1 MNKIVRMLV
10 LLIAGLAIT
19 SCHHSS
25 SDDYAINDY
34 GVQFKTDSTAI
45 ATFLD
50 THHITVDA
58 DYNVTFDTIT
68 AATPMTSI
76 RNQTE
81 YPLKDTL
88 IVEDGINYHVPFLK
102 LREGTQNRPSNVDS
116 VHVVYKGLNLYRQ
129 SFDGSTNPIWFKLDE
144 VITGWAHFLP
154 NFKTGTYTIPSGN
167 DPATFNGFGAGVLF
181 LPSGL
186 AYYNSAISTTAPA
199 YSPMIFTFKL
209 LALRYRD
216 HDRDGVL
223 SKDERDFA
231 SIPDANQSTRWTL
244 HAADYDLDG
253 DGYPNYLDTDDDG
266 DHVLTKTEITAY
278 THSKT
283 SKKVYFPY
291 NGNTVTAMMSVL
303 GSYTYSW
310 TVPPGVPNPGNV
322 ASFSATTPGDY
333 SVQVTNNPTGCVITT
348 DNIIMESAQG
358 LKVSDE
364 KFSTCDSSI
373 GVILVIAPGIPSCG
387 SLTDPATYSNPARV
401 RRHVDASCSPS
412 N

>member
-1 MNKIVRMLV
+1 MNKIVRIFV

-19 SCHHSS
+19 SCHHST

-34 GVQFKTDSTAI
+34 GQQYIKDSIAI
-45 ATFLD
+45 YEFLD

-58 DYNVTFDTIT
+58 DNNVTFDTIT
-68 AATPMTSI
+68 LANPLTSI

-81 YPLKDTL
+81 YALKTTL
-88 IVEDGINYHVPFLK
+88 VNQNGINYRVRFLQ
-102 LREGTQNRPSNVDS
+102 LAEGTGMRPSNVDS
-116 VHVVYKGLNLYRQ
+116 VFVKYKGLNLYRQ
-129 SFDGSTNPIWFKLDE
+129 TFDNSPNALWFKLDE
-144 VITGWAHFLP
+144 NVISGWTHLIP
-154 NFKTGTYTIPSGN
+154 NFKAGTYTVPSGN
-167 DPATFNGFGAGVLF
+167 DPATFNGYGAGVMF
-181 LPSGL
+181 LPSGM
-186 AYYNSAISTTAPA
+186 AYYNQAISATVPA
-199 YSPMIFTFKL
+199 YSPLIFTFKL

-216 HDRDGVL
+216 HDRDGIL
-223 SKDERDFA
+223 SKDERNFNLNVNFDDQWQLN
-231 SIPDANQSTRWTL
+231 P
-244 HAADYDLDG
+244 ADYDLDG
-253 DGYPNYLDTDDDG
+253 DGVPNYLDVDDDG

-283 SKKVYFPY
+283 NKKVYFPF
-291 NGNTVTAMMSVL
+291 NGNTVTAMMSAL

-333 SVQVTNNPTGCVITT
+333 SVQVTNNATGCVITT
-348 DNIIMESAQG
+348 DNINMESAQG
-358 LKVSDE
+358 LKVSNE

-401 RRHVDASCSPS
+401 RRHVDASCSSS